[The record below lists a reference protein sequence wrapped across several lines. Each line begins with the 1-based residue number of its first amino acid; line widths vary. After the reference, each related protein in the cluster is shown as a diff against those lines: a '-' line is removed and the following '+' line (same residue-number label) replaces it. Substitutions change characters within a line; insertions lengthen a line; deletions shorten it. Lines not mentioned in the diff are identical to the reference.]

1 MRLDKFLCDLQ
12 YGTRSSIKKEIRNG
26 LVSVNG
32 KVIRKSDHQVKE
44 EQDFI
49 CYRDIPCVYQKYVYY
64 MLHKPAGTVSATE
77 DKKEKTVISLLKE
90 TGRNDLFPVGRLD
103 KDTEGLLILT
113 NDGPLAHE
121 LLSPGRHV
129 EKVYECTLANTIT
142 EIQKQALEQGVDIG
156 EKRLTLPA
164 KVDVLGEKKVALT
177 ITEGKFHQV
186 KRMVKAVGNEVLYL
200 KRVRMGAVCLDVKLK
215 PGEYREMTEEEVRML
230 KTREKRDTK
239 ETGMEARQAEE
250 YLQPVPTL
258 NDVDAVIF
266 DLDGSLVDSMWVWQ
280 AIDIEYL
287 NRFGIE
293 SPPNLNHMIGGRSF
307 HETAVYIKEL
317 FQIPDD
323 EEQIKADWNR
333 MAWDKYSR
341 EVPLKNG
348 AGAFIELCMQKRI
361 KLGIATSNSREL
373 VENVIAAHE
382 LYGHFGCIMTSHE
395 ITKGKP
401 APDIYLAV
409 ASALHVR
416 PERCLVFEDIVPGI
430 LAGKAAGMKVCAVYD
445 EASVSQDE
453 EKRRLADY
461 YIHDFKELI

>member
-1 MRLDKFLCDLQ
+1 MRLDKYLCDLK
-12 YGTRSSIKKEIRNG
+12 YGTRNSIKKDIKNG
-26 LVSVNG
+26 LVSVG
-32 KVIRKSDHQVKE
+32 GEVIRKSDHHVKE
-44 EQDFI
+44 GQDLV
-49 CYRDIPCVYQKYVYY
+49 CYNGIPCIYRKYVYY

-77 DKKEKTVISLLKE
+77 DRKEKTVLSLLEE

-129 EKVYECTLANTIT
+129 EKVYECTLAGNVTQA
-142 EIQKQALEQGVDIG
+142 QKQALEQGVDIG
-156 EKRLTLPA
+156 EKKLTLPV
-164 KVDVLGEKKVALT
+164 KVDVLDEKKIALT

-200 KRVRMGAVCLDVKLK
+200 KRIRMGAVSLDAKLK
-215 PGEYREMTEEEVRML
+215 PGEYRELTEEEVTML
-230 KTREKRDTK
+230 KIREKWDTK
-239 ETGMEARQAEE
+239 EAGAEE
-250 YLQPVPTL
+250 EHTEKIPQVPTL
-258 NDVDAVIF
+258 DDVDAVIF

-293 SPPNLNHMIGGRSF
+293 PPPDLNHMIGGRSF

-323 EEQIKADWNR
+323 TEQIKADWNR

-341 EVPLKNG
+341 EVPLKDG
-348 AGAFIELCMQKRI
+348 ADAFLELCVQKQV

-373 VENVIAAHE
+373 VENVIAAHK
-382 LYGHFGCIMTSHE
+382 LQGHFGCIITSHE
-395 ITKGKP
+395 ISKGKP
-401 APDIYLAV
+401 APDIYLA
-409 ASALHVR
+409 AAGALHVK
-416 PERCLVFEDIVPGI
+416 PERCLVFEDIVHGI

-445 EASVSQDE
+445 EASAAQDE
-453 EKRRLADY
+453 EKRELADY

>member
-12 YGTRSSIKKEIRNG
+12 YGTRSSIKKDIKNG

-32 KVIRKSDHQVKE
+32 TIVRKSEHQVKE
-44 EQDFI
+44 GQDEVR
-49 CYRDIPCVYQKYVYY
+49 YRNIPCVYRKYVYY

-77 DKKEKTVISLLKE
+77 DKREKTVLSFLKE

-103 KDTEGLLILT
+103 KDTEGLLLIT

-129 EKVYECTLANTIT
+129 EKVYECTLAGAIT
-142 EIQKQALEQGVDIG
+142 EAQKQELEQGVDIG
-156 EKRLTLPA
+156 EKRPSLPA
-164 KVDVLGEKKVALT
+164 KVDILEEKKIALT

-200 KRVRMGAVCLDVKLK
+200 KRIRMGAVSLDARLK
-215 PGEYREMTEEEVRML
+215 PGEYRELTEKEVEML
-230 KTREKRDTK
+230 KTREEQKDKLQK
-239 ETGMEARQAEE
+239 EQ
-250 YLQPVPTL
+250 LQPAL
-258 NDVDAVIF
+258 EDVGAVIF

-280 AIDIEYL
+280 KIDVEYL
-287 NRFGIE
+287 SRFGIE
-293 SPPNLNHMIGGRSF
+293 PPADLHHLIGGRSF
-307 HETAVYIKEL
+307 HETAVYFKEL

-323 EEQIKADWNR
+323 VEQIKADWNQ
-333 MAWDKYSR
+333 MAWDKYSS

-348 AGAFIELCMQKRI
+348 AEEFITLCTQKQI

-382 LYGHFGCIMTSHE
+382 LQEHFDCIMTSHE

-401 APDIYLAV
+401 APDIYLA
-409 ASALHVR
+409 AAEALCVE

-430 LAGKAAGMKVCAVYD
+430 QAGKAAGMSVCAVYD

-453 EKRRLADY
+453 EKRKRADY

>member
-12 YGTRSSIKKEIRNG
+12 YGTRSGIRKDIKNG
-26 LVSVNG
+26 LASVNG
-32 KVIRKSDHQVKE
+32 AVIRRGDYQVKE
-44 EQDFI
+44 EQDEV
-49 CYRDIPCVYQKYVYY
+49 CYRGMPCVYRKYAYY

-77 DKKEKTVISLLKE
+77 DKKEKTVVSLLKD
-90 TGRNDLFPVGRLD
+90 TGRNDLFPAGRLD
-103 KDTEGLLILT
+103 KDTEGLLLLT

-121 LLSPGRHV
+121 LLAPGRHV
-129 EKVYECTLANTIT
+129 EKVYECTLA
-142 EIQKQALEQGVDIG
+142 EAVSEAQKQALEQGVDIG
-156 EKRLTLPA
+156 EKKKTLPA
-164 KVDVLGEKKVALT
+164 RVRILEEKKIALT

-200 KRVRMGAVCLDVKLK
+200 KRIRMGPLNLDAKLK
-215 PGEYREMTEEEVRML
+215 PGEYRELTEEEVKML
-230 KTREKRDTK
+230 KTQEVRKK
-239 ETGMEARQAEE
+239 EVQKELQKEPARPA
-250 YLQPVPTL
+250 LTL
-258 NDVDAVIF
+258 ENVDAVIF

-280 AIDIEYL
+280 KIDIEYL

-293 SPPNLNHMIGGRSF
+293 PPPDLHHMIGGRSF

-323 EEQIKADWNR
+323 TEQIKADWNR

-341 EVPLKNG
+341 EVPLKEG
-348 AGAFIELCMQKRI
+348 AEAFIELCMQKQI

-373 VENVIAAHE
+373 VENVIAAHK
-382 LYGHFGCIMTSHE
+382 LQGHFDCIMTSHE

-401 APDIYLAV
+401 APDIYLA
-409 ASALHVR
+409 AAEALCVE
-416 PERCLVFEDIVPGI
+416 PGRCLVFEDIVPGI
-430 LAGKAAGMKVCAVYD
+430 QAGKAAGMTVCAVYD

-453 EKRRLADY
+453 EKRKLADH